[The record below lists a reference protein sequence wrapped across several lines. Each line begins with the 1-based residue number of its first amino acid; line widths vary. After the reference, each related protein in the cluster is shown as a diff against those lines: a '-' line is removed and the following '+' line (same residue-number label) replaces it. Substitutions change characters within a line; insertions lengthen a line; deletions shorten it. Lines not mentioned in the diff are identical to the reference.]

1 MTNLKILLKNELL
14 LFTNRLNKM
23 SKKKKKNMVVLY
35 AFIFLLVVAQLVSQ
49 SYLVL
54 DTLLGT
60 GFEMFVIDQQ
70 ILMLLMFSVV
80 FSITNGMILTEKDS
94 EFLLSLPLTKLEIL
108 GSKTLFRYIF
118 DFLVSFVILVPVS
131 VIYTIMTKSSVLV
144 IFNSIMLVVFL
155 SLFFLGIEYLINTF
169 VNGVAVKFKNFNL
182 IKSVLTTVLL
192 LGFVGGYMYLTI
204 DGAFK
209 MENGRT
215 AGVTF
220 ITDFIVDNKYL
231 YFAIIV
237 LASLAIFALGIFA
250 YSRVYGKKVK
260 GYKSKVK
267 TLSKSKNSS
276 LFTTLI
282 KKEFKTYLSTTVYLM
297 NTIIGY
303 IMIMGA
309 SVALIFIKVDGLM
322 ITTDIIKL
330 IIYFVSAFCL
340 ATCSTTNSSI
350 SLEGNKFWLYKSLP
364 ISSKVFVYSKVAMN
378 YILVLVSSTIAFIML
393 LISNKVGVIY
403 SLLTYVMLLSNGLIV
418 SLVGII
424 INMLF
429 PKLDYEN
436 ETAVVKQSASVG
448 ISMLGF
454 MVIFMVFPLLYL
466 ILTSKNVSV
475 NINLFV
481 LINIAFNLIVSGL
494 SILFINKKSDKI
506 LRKL

>member
-35 AFIFLLVVAQLVSQ
+35 AFIFLLVVAQLVGQ

-54 DTLLGT
+54 ETILGT
-60 GFEMFVIDQQ
+60 GLEMFVIDQQ
-70 ILMLLMFSVV
+70 VLMLLMFNVV
-80 FSITNGMILTEKDS
+80 FAITNGMILTEKDS
-94 EFLLSLPLTKLEIL
+94 DFLLSLPLTKLEIL
-108 GSKTLFRYIF
+108 TSKTLFKYIF
-118 DFLVSFVILVPVS
+118 DFLISFVLLIPVS
-131 VIYTIMTKSSVLV
+131 VMYFIMVKSSFLV
-144 IFNSIMLVVFL
+144 VVNSLLLVVFITFL
-155 SLFFLGIEYLINTF
+155 FLGVEYLINTF
-169 VNGVAVKFKNFNL
+169 INGIAVKFKNFSF
-182 IKSVLTTVLL
+182 IKSILTTVLL

-220 ITDFIVDNKYL
+220 ITDFIVDSKYL
-231 YFAIIV
+231 YFAII
-237 LASLAIFALGIFA
+237 AICSLIVFCLGVFS
-250 YSRVYGKKVK
+250 YSTIYGKKVK
-260 GYKSKVK
+260 GGKSKVK
-267 TLSKSKNSS
+267 TLSSSKSSS
-276 LFTTLI
+276 LFITLV
-282 KKEFKTYLSTTVYLM
+282 KKEFKTYLGTTVYLM

-309 SVALIFIKVDGLM
+309 SVALFFIKVDGLM
-322 ITTDIIKL
+322 ITTDLIKL
-330 IIYFVSAFCL
+330 IVYFVSAFCL

-350 SLEGNKFWLYKSLP
+350 SLEGNKFWVFKSLP

-378 YILVLVSSTIAFIML
+378 FILVFISSTVALLML

-454 MVIFMVFPLLYL
+454 MVIFMLFPVIYL
-466 ILTSKNVSV
+466 ILTSKSVSV
-475 NINLFV
+475 NLNLFV
-481 LINIAFNLIVSGL
+481 IINIVFDLIVIVS
-494 SILFINKKSDKI
+494 SILFINKKSEKI